1 MDRLLNLFAACR
13 FVGQPILAA
22 AAFQAALSGH
32 ARVFA
37 PGERRLKG
45 GCRQDCP
52 MPHTFCN
59 SNKTGA
65 GSGAPPPLS
74 ASKLPSRKTENGRKT
89 CGSDPSC
96 NSIDADFKS
105 ALFALQKV
113 CGCRQD
119 WLPH

>member
-1 MDRLLNLFAACR
+1 MRYRRRWL
-13 FVGQPILAA
+13 QPELAA
-22 AAFQAALSGH
+22 
-32 ARVFA
+32 RI
-37 PGERRLKG
+37 
-45 GCRQDCP
+45 GCQDWP

-113 CGCRQD
+113 CGISQSWVCPSGAEYQWGKD
-119 WLPH
+119 PLE